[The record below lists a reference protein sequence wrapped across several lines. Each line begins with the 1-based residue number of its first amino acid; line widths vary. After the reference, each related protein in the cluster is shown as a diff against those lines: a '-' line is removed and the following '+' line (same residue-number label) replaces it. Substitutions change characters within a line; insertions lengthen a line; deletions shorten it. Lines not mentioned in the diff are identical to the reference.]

1 MCRMGKRGFFLGD
14 GYIFFGGGMAKRRNN
29 WRRFYGQSRGDI
41 IAEEK
46 VMGDPSEIR

>member
-1 MCRMGKRGFFLGD
+1 
-14 GYIFFGGGMAKRRNN
+14 MAKRRNN

-41 IAEEK
+41 TAEEK